1 MCDDRDTGTAA
12 TSAAVALA
20 ILLLAI
26 PAQADSRIKT
36 FEYDASGRFKSATEQ
51 KGEDGGAAPDAS
63 SGASPGTPSG
73 TTGAPAERGKG
84 GGSGAEHGEFVP
96 GEILV
101 LDPPQGLE
109 GRLNSFGLT
118 LLERTRLPSLS
129 LNALRL
135 KVKTDG
141 TETQVLEALRRAY
154 PDIQADLNSIYSL
167 QSRTLNQDYARPTVG
182 WTDIP
187 PTCGTGV
194 RIGVID
200 TGVDSGIQTLAG
212 QRIVRRAFADDRS
225 GDVAEDHG
233 TAVAA
238 LLVGRADRGED
249 PGLLPGAQLFAAD
262 IFQRGREGKPSG
274 SLMAMIKAIDWLT
287 EHRVHSINLSLA
299 GNRNAVLLYAV
310 NRALSKGM
318 VLVAAAG
325 NNGPDAEPAWPAA
338 HPKVISVTAIDAGYL
353 VYSAANQGSYIDF
366 AAPGVSLWTMTPGG
380 GKYQSGTSFAAPFV
394 TAMTAL
400 LVAGGSRTDPEVL
413 RETLRRYAIDL
424 GQPGKDAVFGWGL
437 VRARPP
443 C

>member
-1 MCDDRDTGTAA
+1 MARFRKNTRAA
-12 TSAAVALA
+12 LGSILAVAL
-20 ILLLAI
+20 LLATA
-26 PAQADSRIKT
+26 PALADSKIRT
-36 FEYDASGRFKSATEQ
+36 FEYDASGRFKSVTEQ
-51 KGEDGGAAPDAS
+51 KGDEGGASGTSTDAPAS
-63 SGASPGTPSG
+63 SGISG
-73 TTGAPAERGKG
+73 DQGTGAGNA
-84 GGSGAEHGEFVP
+84 AEHGEYVP

-101 LDPPQGLE
+101 LDPPKGLE
-109 GRLNSFGLT
+109 GRLNGFGLT
-118 LLERTRLPSLS
+118 LLERTRLKSLS
-129 LNALRL
+129 LDAWRL
-135 KVKTDG
+135 KVKKDG

-154 PDIQADLNSIYSL
+154 PDIQADLNSIYAL
-167 QSRTLNQDYARPTVG
+167 QSRSLKQDYSRPTVG
-182 WTDIP
+182 WVDIP
-187 PTCGTGV
+187 STCGAGV

-200 TGVDSGIQTLAG
+200 TGVDPNIGILSG
-212 QRIVRRAFADDRS
+212 QRIIRRSFADGRTDV
-225 GDVAEDHG
+225 VAEDHG

-238 LLVGRADRGED
+238 LLVGRADRGEE
-249 PGLLPGAQLFAAD
+249 PGLLPAAQLYAAD
-262 IFQRGREGKPSG
+262 IFQRSPDGRSSG

-310 NRALSKGM
+310 NRALSQGM
-318 VLVAAAG
+318 VMVAAAG
-325 NNGPDAEPAWPAA
+325 NNGPDAAPAWPAA

-353 VYSAANQGSYIDF
+353 VYGAANQGSYIDF

-400 LVAGGSRTDPEVL
+400 LVAGGSRTDPDVL

-424 GQPGKDAVFGWGL
+424 GQPGRDPVFGWGL

>member
-1 MCDDRDTGTAA
+1 MAQSRGLVNAVMG
-12 TSAAVALA
+12 SALAFA
-20 ILLLAI
+20 ILLPVA
-26 PAQADSRIKT
+26 PVQADSRIKT
-36 FEYDASGRFKSATEQ
+36 FEYDESGRFKSATEK
-51 KGEDGGAAPDAS
+51 KGENDGATPGAPGDPSATDGPATDGSKGDGAS
-63 SGASPGTPSG
+63 S
-73 TTGAPAERGKG
+73 EQ
-84 GGSGAEHGEFVP
+84 GEFVP

-109 GRLNSFGLT
+109 NRLGSFGLT
-118 LLERTRLPSLS
+118 LLERTRLKSLS
-129 LNALRL
+129 LDAWRL
-135 KVKTDG
+135 KVKKDG
-141 TETQVLEALRRAY
+141 TETQALEALRRAY
-154 PDIQADLNSIYSL
+154 PDIQADLNSIYAL
-167 QSRTLNQDYARPTVG
+167 QSRSLNQDYSRPTVG

-187 PTCGTGV
+187 ATCGTGV

-200 TGVDSGIQTLAG
+200 TGVDSGIEMLTG
-212 QRIVRRAFADDRS
+212 QRIVRRSFADDHA
-225 GDVAEDHG
+225 DVVPEDHG
-233 TAVAA
+233 TAVA
-238 LLVGRADRGED
+238 LLLIGRTDRNEE
-249 PGLLPGAQLFAAD
+249 PGLLPGAQLYAAD
-262 IFQRGREGKPSG
+262 IFQRGRDGRPSG

-299 GNRNAVLLYAV
+299 GSRNAVLLYAV
-310 NRALSKGM
+310 NRALTKGM

-325 NNGPDAEPAWPAA
+325 NNGPDAVPAWPAA
-338 HPKVISVTAIDAGYL
+338 HPKVISVTAIDAGYV

-413 RETLRRYAIDL
+413 RDTLRRYAIDL
-424 GQPGKDAVFGWGL
+424 GQPGKDSVFGWGL